1 MAQHRRCP
9 STMLLLCAGLVS
21 DYYLSVS
28 DGHLL
33 LLLSFLRFLNQRGK
47 AGDKRLNWGGGS
59 DPFFKGVA

>member
-1 MAQHRRCP
+1 
-9 STMLLLCAGLVS
+9 MLLLCADLAS